1 MPSTTFRETGYV
13 VARAGFI
20 VAGIIFGLTAC
31 VSSDSGR
38 IPEDGAIA
46 RPRVETPPV
55 QAPAAPAPAQ
65 PQVQY
70 QVPEGFQSRLSTET
84 ASTSAPEAGEPS
96 FQPPTTVIDGREEGK
111 VRVALL
117 LPLSGRAEAIGRAMM
132 NIATLAVFDL
142 ADDRFDL
149 RPLDT
154 RGTPDGARAA
164 AERAVAEGAQ
174 LILGPLFSS
183 SFAAVVPVAQAA
195 GINIVGFTNDLAVA
209 APGAFVMGF
218 TPEQQIDR
226 VVAQALQSGAQRFA
240 ALLPGNA
247 YGQRVAQALRDAIAY
262 RGGEA
267 GDIVYYDPAAEDI
280 SPIVRQL
287 ADYDERAAE
296 LKRQR
301 AELAG
306 KTDELSK
313 SVLKRLE
320 NLDTVGDPDFDAIL
334 LAEGGARQRAI
345 AALLPFYDIDP
356 GRVRVMGT
364 FLWDEDTSIGSEPA
378 LTGGWYAAPE
388 PAGREDIWR
397 SYREVFGG
405 IPPRLASIAYD
416 ATALAA
422 VLAQSEGGPKFDAGT
437 LTTPTGFQG
446 TDGLFRFLPGG
457 RSERGLAVL
466 ELTRANPIVV
476 SPAPRTFQDFV
487 N

>member
-1 MPSTTFRETGYV
+1 MPSTPIRETGYV

-31 VSSDSGR
+31 AAPDTGR

-46 RPRVETPPV
+46 RPRVETPPPAV
-55 QAPAAPAPAQ
+55 QSAAQQQ

-70 QVPEGFQSRLSTET
+70 QVPEGFQSRLSTEA
-84 ASTSAPEAGEPS
+84 ASANPTEAGAPS
-96 FQPPTTVIDGREEGK
+96 VQPPTTVIDGREEGK

-117 LPLSGRAEAIGRAMM
+117 LPLSGRAETIGRAMM

-154 RGTPDGARAA
+154 RGTPEGARAA
-164 AERAVAEGAQ
+164 AERAE

-226 VVAQALQSGAQRFA
+226 VVDQALQSGAQRFA

-247 YGQRVAQALRDAIAY
+247 YGQRVAQALRAALAY
-262 RGGEA
+262 RGGA
-267 GDIVYYDPAAEDI
+267 ARDIVYYDPAAEDI
-280 SPIVRQL
+280 APIVRQL
-287 ADYDERAAE
+287 ADYDEREAE

-313 SVLKRLE
+313 TVLKRLE

-388 PAGREDIWR
+388 RAGRH
-397 SYREVFGG
+397 
-405 IPPRLASIAYD
+405 
-416 ATALAA
+416 
-422 VLAQSEGGPKFDAGT
+422 LAQ
-437 LTTPTGFQG
+437 
-446 TDGLFRFLPGG
+446 LP
-457 RSERGLAVL
+457 RCVR
-466 ELTRANPIVV
+466 RH
-476 SPAPRTFQDFV
+476 PAAARLHRL
-487 N
+487 